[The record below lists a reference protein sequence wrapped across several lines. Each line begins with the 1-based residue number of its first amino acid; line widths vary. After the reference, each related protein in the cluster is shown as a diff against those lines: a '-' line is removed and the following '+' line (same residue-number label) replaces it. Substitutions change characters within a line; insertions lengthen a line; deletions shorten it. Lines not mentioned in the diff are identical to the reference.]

1 LAICLLAAKKGVI
14 KRTFD
19 SISLLQKHTK
29 VMIIITIWISAFS
42 TLLFS
47 FLMNVYADLPGL
59 IILEVALA
67 VFTVFIVLIGVM
79 CPLLILN
86 SISKTHFKSLSDTMD
101 KQINAQVAHYEAMV
115 KMHEELRRFQ
125 HDYHN
130 LHLGLYSALM
140 QKDFEKAL
148 SYLQSDEMSL
158 CKISNAYETGNVVLD
173 VLLGEKQIFADGF
186 NTKIRFE
193 GIMPGNLLSTA
204 DICIV
209 FGNALDNAIEACA
222 KLPKTEEKVITVK
235 VSQSRKFLFIRITN
249 PVISNVQINN
259 NSIVTTKADKQAH
272 GIGMHSIHTIA
283 KKHSG
288 TVSLSCEDNV
298 FSIEI
303 DFNFN

>member
-1 LAICLLAAKKGVI
+1 ML
-14 KRTFD
+14 
-19 SISLLQKHTK
+19 
-29 VMIIITIWISAFS
+29 IITVWISAFS
-42 TLLFS
+42 TMLFS
-47 FLMNVYADLPGL
+47 LLLNTYADLPGFVL
-59 IILEVALA
+59 LGVTLA
-67 VFTVFIVLIGVM
+67 VFIILIGIM

-86 SISKTHFKSLSDTMD
+86 SIAKTHFKSLSDSMD
-101 KQINAQVAHYEAMV
+101 KQIDAQVVHYEAMV
-115 KMHEELRRFQ
+115 KVYEELRWFK

-130 LHLGLYSALM
+130 LHLGLYSLLM
-140 QKDFEKAL
+140 QKDFEGAV
-148 SYLQSDEMSL
+148 SYLRSDEMSL
-158 CKISNAYETGNVVLD
+158 GNISYAYETGNVVLD
-173 VLLGEKQIFADGF
+173 ALLGEKQIIADGSK
-186 NTKIRFE
+186 TKIRFE
-193 GIMPGNLLSTA
+193 GVMPGKLISTA

-222 KLPKTEEKVITVK
+222 MLPNTDEKVITVK
-235 VSQSRKFLFIRITN
+235 VSRSRPFLFIKITN